1 MVSPRTNQ
9 HTVAHNHK
17 SDLQNNFNRRQAH
30 IPICRT
36 IAVLPHLLVPTVA
49 TSLRRR
55 KCVWVDPTVI
65 LWCTQSALRFPMMI
79 SITNLGR
86 SHQRRYLAR
95 TVRPARHV
103 LLALLG
109 GAQVKK
115 LMPSK
120 SQCHVSNLAP
130 WLRPSCQI
138 PLSRVIKPTMFVSP
152 LP

>member
-17 SDLQNNFNRRQAH
+17 SDLQNNFNCRQAH

-79 SITNLGR
+79 S
-86 SHQRRYLAR
+86 SHQPWSIASTEISGKNGPAGPACAPCPTRRSASQE
-95 TVRPARHV
+95 AN
-103 LLALLG
+103 AS
-109 GAQVKK
+109 K
-115 LMPSK
+115 L
-120 SQCHVSNLAP
+120 QCHVSNLAP